1 MGNIIV
7 FIIGLIIILWYY
19 NFLFFSVLF
28 FSVFWRVMERKWER
42 ERDKNRKIFIF
53 FRFYYYK
60 IKLVSIFYLLGIKKS
75 YFFF

>member
-42 ERDKNRKIFIF
+42 EIKIDRYLYFLDFII
-53 FRFYYYK
+53 
-60 IKLVSIFYLLGIKKS
+60 IKYN
-75 YFFF
+75 

>member
-28 FSVFWRVMERKWER
+28 FSVFWRVIERKWER
-42 ERDKNRKIFIF
+42 ERKIDRYLYFLDFII
-53 FRFYYYK
+53 
-60 IKLVSIFYLLGIKKS
+60 IK
-75 YFFF
+75 

>member
-42 ERDKNRKIFIF
+42 EIKIDRYLYFLDFII
-53 FRFYYYK
+53 
-60 IKLVSIFYLLGIKKS
+60 IK
-75 YFFF
+75 